1 MSDSVHGGAKGTP
14 PARKYANY
22 FQAGFNEFEFVI
34 DFGEF
39 YSDQHE
45 PVLHTRIITNPEYA
59 RRLQDVLRDALRN
72 FDEQF
77 GTPPEL

>member
-1 MSDSVHGGAKGTP
+1 MSDPVDGTGKGASQL
-14 PARKYANY
+14 RRYANY

-45 PVLHTRIITNPEYA
+45 PSLHTRIITNPEYA
-59 RRLQDVLRDALRN
+59 RFLVDVLRDALLHH
-72 FDEQF
+72 DEQF
-77 GTPPEL
+77 GFPRGE

>member
-1 MSDSVHGGAKGTP
+1 MSDPVERGAKGTP
-14 PARKYANY
+14 PARRYANY

-45 PVLHTRIITNPEYA
+45 PVLHTGIITNPEYA
-59 RRLQDVLRDALRN
+59 RRLHDVLRDALRHY
-72 FDEQF
+72 DEQF
-77 GTPPEL
+77 GTPPEA